1 MKYDYSRVE
10 KKWQEYW
17 NSHRLFVISND
28 PKKKFYTLEM
38 FAYPSGD
45 LHLGHLKNYVI
56 GDVYARFKRRTGYE
70 VLHPVGWDAFGLPAE
85 NRAIQLGVH
94 PETSTL
100 DNIRISAESFKLL
113 GISCDWD
120 REIITCMPDYYKWT
134 QWMFS
139 LLYKRGLAYRK
150 QAYVNWCSGCQ
161 TVLANEQVTDGN
173 CYRCSSLIQ
182 KRKLNQWFFKITDYA
197 ERLFTGLDKLDGWK
211 ENVKT
216 IQRHWIGKSEGCD
229 IQFKIAERDMSFSVF
244 TTRPDTLYGVT
255 FMSLAPE
262 HPLIEEIIQGAAN
275 EQLVRDYIEKALA
288 RSDIERSEKEKDGVF
303 LEHHAI
309 NPVNGEKIPLFV
321 ADYVLLEYG
330 SGVVMGVPAHDQRD
344 FEFARKYDLPIRVVI
359 RPPDQELE
367 VNSMTQAYIEPGI
380 MVNSDRF
387 NGMGSSEGI
396 TAVTQYLADKGLGGP
411 SINYRLKDWLIS
423 RQRYWGAPIPIIHCP
438 TCGTV
443 PVPEQDLP
451 VLLPDDITDFVP
463 RGKSPLAAVE
473 SYIKTTCPTCGGPAH
488 RDPDTMDTFVC
499 SSWYFLRY
507 PDPHNDQIFC
517 SRDLADTWL
526 PIDQYIGGSSEH
538 ATGHLIYFRFLTKV
552 LYDAGYISVD
562 EPTENLFNLGMLM
575 KDGEKMSSSKGNLV
589 PVRDFINKHGA
600 DVARLT
606 IVAAAP
612 PERESEWTN
621 EGIVGA
627 ERFMDRVYRLVTQNA
642 SVVTSKIPSSYD
654 RQQESLMIKINQ
666 TIAKVTNDLDTFK
679 FNTAVAALWELLNDL
694 YACKCKDE
702 VYGYGLYALIQLLSP
717 FAPHLADE
725 LWSQTGG
732 EGSLTKHHWPVYDNT
747 FLKDKIATIVIQIN
761 GKVRA
766 HLQVEGHASR
776 EMIEERAYRNEKI
789 QRHLKGKRTVKTIYV
804 PEKLLNIVARSDE
817 KEEL

>member
-1 MKYDYSRVE
+1 MKYNHSEVE
-10 KKWQEYW
+10 KRWQKYW
-17 NSHRLFVISND
+17 SSKNLFATNAQ

-56 GDVYARFKRRTGYE
+56 GDVYARFKRRTGYD

-94 PETSTL
+94 PEKSTL
-100 DNIRISAESFKLL
+100 DNIKISADSFKLL
-113 GISCDWD
+113 GINCDWE
-120 REIITCMPDYYKWT
+120 REIITCLPDYYRWT
-134 QWMFS
+134 QWMFL

-150 QAYVNWCSGCQ
+150 QAYVNWCTGCQ
-161 TVLANEQVTDGN
+161 TVLANEQVTEGR
-173 CYRCSSLIQ
+173 CYRCDSSIQ

-229 IQFKIAERDMSFSVF
+229 ILFKIAEKDIIFSVF

-262 HPLIEEIIQGAAN
+262 HPFIDDLIQDADN
-275 EQLVRDYIEKALA
+275 EQEVRTYIEKALA

-303 LEHHAI
+303 LGYHAV
-309 NPVNGEKIPLFV
+309 NPATGEKIPLFV

-344 FEFARKYDLPIRVVI
+344 FEFAKKYNLPIRVVI
-359 RPPDQELE
+359 DPPDAQLDPDT
-367 VNSMTQAYIEPGI
+367 MTQAYVDPGI

-387 NGMGSSEGI
+387 NGMNSAEGI
-396 TAVTQYLADKGLGGP
+396 AAVTQHLAKTGLGGP

-423 RQRYWGAPIPIIHCP
+423 RQRYWGAPIPIIYCSQ
-438 TCGTV
+438 CGSV
-443 PVPEQDLP
+443 PVPEKDLP
-451 VLLPDDITDFVP
+451 VLLPQDITDFVP
-463 RGKSPLAAVE
+463 KGKSPLAAVE
-473 SYIKTTCPTCGGPAH
+473 SYINTTCPECGKPAK

-507 PDPHNDQIFC
+507 PDPHNDRIFC
-517 SRDLADTWL
+517 AREAADTWL
-526 PIDQYIGGSSEH
+526 PIDQYIGGTSEH

-562 EPTENLFNLGMLM
+562 EPTRNLFNLGMLM

-606 IVAAAP
+606 ILAAAP
-612 PERESEWTN
+612 PERESEWTT
-621 EGIVGA
+621 EGVVGA
-627 ERFMDRVYRLVTQNA
+627 ERFMDRVYRLISENA
-642 SVVTSKIPSSYD
+642 SVAASKVPSTYD
-654 RQQESLMIKINQ
+654 HKQEALMIKIHQ
-666 TIAKVTNDLDTFK
+666 TIAKVTGDLDTFK
-679 FNTAVAALWELLNDL
+679 FNTAIAALWELLNDL
-694 YACKCKDE
+694 YTCTLHDE
-702 VYGYGLYALIQLLSP
+702 VFGFGIYTLIQLLSP

-725 LWSQTGG
+725 LWSQVGG
-732 EGSLTKHHWPVYDNT
+732 EGSLTNRTWPEYSDKY
-747 FLKDKIATIVIQIN
+747 LKDKITTIVIQIN
-761 GKVRA
+761 GKVRS
-766 HLQVEGHASR
+766 HLHIEGPATQQK
-776 EMIEERAYRNEKI
+776 IEELAYQDEKI
-789 QRHLKGKRTVKTIYV
+789 KRHLAGKKTVKKIYV
-804 PEKLLNIVARSDE
+804 PEKLLNIVVR
-817 KEEL
+817 